1 MIIWNVNDKVK
12 TKLEQQIE
20 SDKKILRL
28 VKNTQT
34 IKCYKENIIRMENA
48 LNFGVLIGGIN
59 EEGLYFKNY

>member
-59 EEGLYFKNY
+59 EEGLYFTNY

>member
-20 SDKKILRL
+20 SDKKILRF